1 MTGKTHAAVGLGTV
15 LAVTQPSTVSGLVLA
30 AGTGMLGALISDI
43 DVGTSKSHKDADR
56 ITLIAVLLVA
66 AEIALNYFYDFSIWE
81 KIRNNQSMAP
91 VAMGVIIFIAV
102 CAFGKNQPHR
112 SFMHSIMAMAILS
125 AAISMVSV
133 KLVLYFVVG
142 FASHLV
148 LDCFNRKRVRI
159 LYPLPGG
166 IALDF
171 CKAGGF
177 VDSLLFKLGSVAVI
191 FEIDIWL
198 CRWERTGSFFEC
210 RGCFIYRLRIILYGA
225 DIVKPKKEQ
234 IFQIRKICSF

>member
-102 CAFGKNQPHR
+102 CAFGKN
-112 SFMHSIMAMAILS
+112 
-125 AAISMVSV
+125 
-133 KLVLYFVVG
+133 
-142 FASHLV
+142 
-148 LDCFNRKRVRI
+148 
-159 LYPLPGG
+159 PLWP
-166 IALDF
+166 F
-171 CKAGGF
+171 
-177 VDSLLFKLGSVAVI
+177 
-191 FEIDIWL
+191 
-198 CRWERTGSFFEC
+198 
-210 RGCFIYRLRIILYGA
+210 
-225 DIVKPKKEQ
+225 
-234 IFQIRKICSF
+234 

>member
-1 MTGKTHAAVGLGTV
+1 
-15 LAVTQPSTVSGLVLA
+15 
-30 AGTGMLGALISDI
+30 MLGALISDI

-66 AEIALNYFYDFSIWE
+66 AEIALNYFYNFPSGKRSAITSLWRRLPWE
-81 KIRNNQSMAP
+81 LLFLLQSAPLEKSAAP
-91 VAMGVIIFIAV
+91 VIY
-102 CAFGKNQPHR
+102 AFDH
-112 SFMHSIMAMAILS
+112 AMAILS

-191 FEIDIWL
+191 FELVYLAVQMGENWKL
-198 CRWERTGSFFEC
+198 FRM
-210 RGCFIYRLRIILYGA
+210 
-225 DIVKPKKEQ
+225 
-234 IFQIRKICSF
+234 

>member
-1 MTGKTHAAVGLGTV
+1 MG
-15 LAVTQPSTVSGLVLA
+15 
-30 AGTGMLGALISDI
+30 
-43 DVGTSKSHKDADR
+43 R
-56 ITLIAVLLVA
+56 
-66 AEIALNYFYDFSIWE
+66 FSVE
-81 KIRNNQSMAP
+81 DH
-91 VAMGVIIFIAV
+91 IIFCRCERAIASRNYHCRIV
-102 CAFGKNQPHR
+102 LFLICHMRADQVIHTVKVSVINDGFR
-112 SFMHSIMAMAILS
+112 
-125 AAISMVSV
+125 AADALFRRLEDQLYCSV

-191 FEIDIWL
+191 FEIVYLAVQMGENWKL
-198 CRWERTGSFFEC
+198 FRM
-210 RGCFIYRLRIILYGA
+210 
-225 DIVKPKKEQ
+225 
-234 IFQIRKICSF
+234 

>member
-56 ITLIAVLLVA
+56 ITLIAALLVA

-102 CAFGKNQPHR
+102 CAFGKK
-112 SFMHSIMAMAILS
+112 S
-125 AAISMVSV
+125 AAPVI
-133 KLVLYFVVG
+133 YAFDHG
-142 FASHLV
+142 YGHFNCSHIHG
-148 LDCFNRKRVRI
+148 VREAG
-159 LYPLPGG
+159 PL
-166 IALDF
+166 F
-171 CKAGGF
+171 CGWIRITSGAG
-177 VDSLLFKLGSVAVI
+177 LL
-191 FEIDIWL
+191 
-198 CRWERTGSFFEC
+198 
-210 RGCFIYRLRIILYGA
+210 
-225 DIVKPKKEQ
+225 
-234 IFQIRKICSF
+234 

>member
-1 MTGKTHAAVGLGTV
+1 MILSAYSKGRITEQEKHTRQSDLERYWRLHSPP
-15 LAVTQPSTVSGLVLA
+15 QVSGLVLA

-81 KIRNNQSMAP
+81 KIRNDQSMAP

-125 AAISMVSV
+125 GA
-133 KLVLYFVVG
+133 L
-142 FASHLV
+142 SH
-148 LDCFNRKRVRI
+148 
-159 LYPLPGG
+159 G
-166 IALDF
+166 I
-171 CKAGGF
+171 CTAGT
-177 VDSLLFKLGSVAVI
+177 LLC
-191 FEIDIWL
+191 DRL
-198 CRWERTGSFFEC
+198 CVPSDTGLF
-210 RGCFIYRLRIILYGA
+210 
-225 DIVKPKKEQ
+225 
-234 IFQIRKICSF
+234 

>member
-15 LAVTQPSTVSGLVLA
+15 LAVTQPSTVSGMIFAV
-30 AGTGMLGALISDI
+30 GTGILGALISDI
-43 DVGTSKSHKDADR
+43 DVGTSKSHKDADK

-66 AEIALNYFYDFSIWE
+66 AEIALNYFYGFSVWE
-81 KIRNNQSMAP
+81 QIRNDQSLAP
-91 VAMGVIIFIAV
+91 VVMGIVIFVAV

-112 SFMHSIMAMAILS
+112 SFMHSIMAMAILG
-125 AAISMVSV
+125 AAVSMISVQ
-133 KLVLYFVVG
+133 LVVYFVVG

-148 LDCFNRKRVRI
+148 LDCLNKKRVRV

-177 VDSLLFKLGSVAVI
+177 VDSMLFKLGSVAVI
-191 FEIDIWL
+191 FEIVY
-198 CRWERTGSFFEC
+198 
-210 RGCFIYRLRIILYGA
+210 FIVRMG
-225 DIVKPKKEQ
+225 ENWN
-234 IFQIRKICSF
+234 IFRM

>member
-1 MTGKTHAAVGLGTV
+1 MAGKTHAAVGLGTV

-43 DVGTSKSHKDADR
+43 DVGTSKSHKDADQ

-81 KIRNNQSMAP
+81 KIRNDQSMAP

-112 SFMHSIMAMAILS
+112 SFMHSIMAILS
-125 AAISMVSV
+125 GALSMVSV
-133 KLVLYFVVG
+133 QLVPYFVTG
-142 FASHLV
+142 FASHLI

-177 VDSLLFKLGSVAVI
+177 VDSLLFKLGSVVVI
-191 FEIDIWL
+191 FEIVYLAVRMGESWK
-198 CRWERTGSFFEC
+198 F
-210 RGCFIYRLRIILYGA
+210 
-225 DIVKPKKEQ
+225 
-234 IFQIRKICSF
+234 FQI

>member
-30 AGTGMLGALISDI
+30 TGTGMLGALISDI

-66 AEIALNYFYDFSIWE
+66 AEIALNYFCNFSIWE
-81 KIRNNQSMAP
+81 KIRNDKSVAP
-91 VAMGVIIFIAV
+91 VAMGVIIAV

-125 AAISMVSV
+125 GALSMVSV
-133 KLVLYFVVG
+133 QLVPYFVVG

-191 FEIDIWL
+191 FEIVYLAVRMGESWK
-198 CRWERTGSFFEC
+198 FF
-210 RGCFIYRLRIILYGA
+210 
-225 DIVKPKKEQ
+225 Q
-234 IFQIRKICSF
+234 M

>member
-56 ITLIAVLLVA
+56 ITLVLLVA

-81 KIRNNQSMAP
+81 KIRNDQSMAP

-125 AAISMVSV
+125 GALSMVSV
-133 KLVLYFVVG
+133 QLVPYFVTG
-142 FASHLV
+142 FASHLI

-191 FEIDIWL
+191 FEIVYLAVRMGESWK
-198 CRWERTGSFFEC
+198 FF
-210 RGCFIYRLRIILYGA
+210 
-225 DIVKPKKEQ
+225 Q
-234 IFQIRKICSF
+234 M

>member
-133 KLVLYFVVG
+133 KLVLI
-142 FASHLV
+142 LW
-148 LDCFNRKRVRI
+148 LDLHHIWCWTALTGNGYGSCIRCRAALRWISVRQEALWIPCF
-159 LYPLPGG
+159 LS
-166 IALDF
+166 LD
-171 CKAGGF
+171 
-177 VDSLLFKLGSVAVI
+177 L
-191 FEIDIWL
+191 
-198 CRWERTGSFFEC
+198 
-210 RGCFIYRLRIILYGA
+210 
-225 DIVKPKKEQ
+225 
-234 IFQIRKICSF
+234 

>member
-1 MTGKTHAAVGLGTV
+1 MSALHASDFFTKGRIMTGKTHAAVGLGTV

-66 AEIALNYFYDFSIWE
+66 AEIALNYFCNFSIWE
-81 KIRNNQSMAP
+81 KIRNDKSVAP

-102 CAFGKNQPHR
+102 CAFVP
-112 SFMHSIMAMAILS
+112 
-125 AAISMVSV
+125 
-133 KLVLYFVVG
+133 YFVVG

-191 FEIDIWL
+191 FEIVYLAVRMGESWK
-198 CRWERTGSFFEC
+198 FF
-210 RGCFIYRLRIILYGA
+210 
-225 DIVKPKKEQ
+225 Q
-234 IFQIRKICSF
+234 M

>member
-91 VAMGVIIFIAV
+91 VAMGVIIFH
-102 CAFGKNQPHR
+102 CSLRLWKK
-112 SFMHSIMAMAILS
+112 
-125 AAISMVSV
+125 VS
-133 KLVLYFVVG
+133 
-142 FASHLV
+142 
-148 LDCFNRKRVRI
+148 
-159 LYPLPGG
+159 
-166 IALDF
+166 
-171 CKAGGF
+171 
-177 VDSLLFKLGSVAVI
+177 
-191 FEIDIWL
+191 
-198 CRWERTGSFFEC
+198 RTGHLC
-210 RGCFIYRLRIILYGA
+210 
-225 DIVKPKKEQ
+225 
-234 IFQIRKICSF
+234 IRSWLWPF

>member
-81 KIRNNQSMAP
+81 KIHNNQSMAP

-142 FASHLV
+142 FVSHLV

-159 LYPLPGG
+159 LYPLPRG

-191 FEIDIWL
+191 FEIVYLAVQMGENWKL
-198 CRWERTGSFFEC
+198 FRM
-210 RGCFIYRLRIILYGA
+210 
-225 DIVKPKKEQ
+225 
-234 IFQIRKICSF
+234 

>member
-81 KIRNNQSMAP
+81 KIRNDQSMAP

-102 CAFGKNQPHR
+102 CAFGR
-112 SFMHSIMAMAILS
+112 SLSSECFILCNHW
-125 AAISMVSV
+125 
-133 KLVLYFVVG
+133 L
-142 FASHLV
+142 
-148 LDCFNRKRVRI
+148 
-159 LYPLPGG
+159 GG
-166 IALDF
+166 INA
-171 CKAGGF
+171 
-177 VDSLLFKLGSVAVI
+177 
-191 FEIDIWL
+191 
-198 CRWERTGSFFEC
+198 
-210 RGCFIYRLRIILYGA
+210 Y
-225 DIVKPKKEQ
+225 
-234 IFQIRKICSF
+234 

>member
-1 MTGKTHAAVGLGTV
+1 M
-15 LAVTQPSTVSGLVLA
+15 
-30 AGTGMLGALISDI
+30 
-43 DVGTSKSHKDADR
+43 
-56 ITLIAVLLVA
+56 A
-66 AEIALNYFYDFSIWE
+66 AEIALNYFCDFSIWE

-125 AAISMVSV
+125 ASHIHGVRDSWY
-133 KLVLYFVVG
+133 LYFVVG

-191 FEIDIWL
+191 FEIVYLAVQMGESWKLFRDVEDVL
-198 CRWERTGSFFEC
+198 FTD
-210 RGCFIYRLRIILYGA
+210 YG
-225 DIVKPKKEQ
+225 
-234 IFQIRKICSF
+234 

>member
-1 MTGKTHAAVGLGTV
+1 
-15 LAVTQPSTVSGLVLA
+15 
-30 AGTGMLGALISDI
+30 
-43 DVGTSKSHKDADR
+43 
-56 ITLIAVLLVA
+56 
-66 AEIALNYFYDFSIWE
+66 
-81 KIRNNQSMAP
+81 MAP

-191 FEIDIWL
+191 FEIVYLAGQIL
-198 CRWERTGSFFEC
+198 LSQKRSRFSKYGRSALFN
-210 RGCFIYRLRIILYGA
+210 RIKGVPCFNYEYPPDGL
-225 DIVKPKKEQ
+225 
-234 IFQIRKICSF
+234 

>member
-66 AEIALNYFYDFSIWE
+66 AEIALNYFMIFIWE
-81 KIRNNQSMAP
+81 KIRNNQSIAP

-133 KLVLYFVVG
+133 QLVFYFVVG

-191 FEIDIWL
+191 FEIVYLAVQMGESWKL
-198 CRWERTGSFFEC
+198 FRM
-210 RGCFIYRLRIILYGA
+210 
-225 DIVKPKKEQ
+225 
-234 IFQIRKICSF
+234 

>member
-30 AGTGMLGALISDI
+30 SGTGMLGALISDI

-91 VAMGVIIFIAV
+91 VAMGVIILLQSAPLEKSAAPVIY
-102 CAFGKNQPHR
+102 AFDH
-112 SFMHSIMAMAILS
+112 AMAILS

-191 FEIDIWL
+191 FEIVYLAVQMGRELEAFSNVEDVL
-198 CRWERTGSFFEC
+198 FTD
-210 RGCFIYRLRIILYGA
+210 YG
-225 DIVKPKKEQ
+225 
-234 IFQIRKICSF
+234 

>member
-81 KIRNNQSMAP
+81 KIRNDQ
-91 VAMGVIIFIAV
+91 
-102 CAFGKNQPHR
+102 
-112 SFMHSIMAMAILS
+112 SIMAMAILS
-125 AAISMVSV
+125 GALSMVSV
-133 KLVLYFVVG
+133 QLVPYFVTG
-142 FASHLV
+142 FASHLI
-148 LDCFNRKRVRI
+148 LDCFNWKRVRI

-191 FEIDIWL
+191 FEIVYLAVRMGESWK
-198 CRWERTGSFFEC
+198 FF
-210 RGCFIYRLRIILYGA
+210 
-225 DIVKPKKEQ
+225 Q
-234 IFQIRKICSF
+234 M